1 MRRLTG
7 GASLTVSALA
17 TLGCVLL
24 LRRVVHCLWR
34 SEPSTTLHDLGCRER
49 TPTGKLQRL
58 LQWLRGSACADAV
71 VVLRTANPHD
81 AALYHSLLL
90 PLQKQLN
97 FSFALVTEAV
107 VGLDAVIIIEL
118 RTREFH
124 SKYTQAAAA
133 AAAPFAVPT
142 NIPPPSSA
150 ATAAAAVS
158 SFKAQECL
166 VLCCVQ
172 LPDLRVY
179 RELPAFISRLL
190 AAHVNNRRLFSSY
203 AEELLFYLPFI
214 EARSR
219 CHHHHH
225 QNHHTATTTLATPLS
240 STVSSTQREHK
251 HIFSERESF
260 MSAEFAGSVSTALS
274 CGGVDE
280 DASLPLLGEVIDVN
294 ATLFST
300 SWLVEVDDRAA
311 SSADDAVAF
320 NSQGEDQFIYDA
332 IHEAFFHV
340 VLHTPLARPDFFA
353 ADTLKMHA
361 FKVWRAS
368 RRSRRAAAE
377 LYVLDVAAAKGD
389 AVISFAR
396 VVDEVV
402 AQAVLVHHHGSLVEF
417 VDALFSR
424 FSLRYTPVTTALREV
439 VERWRAKV
447 QRRQQLD
454 ENGEG
459 DAWMA
464 GRGTASMDDDSH
476 HTPPNVGVC
485 GRTLSMEDGMDDCED
500 DINDVIRELRYTRE
514 YILEHRITFYNAM
527 LTTQGSNQLEEVFGV
542 PATVFPFLPCARE
555 SVAFVTHAYDCIV
568 AEYGP
573 LDFHNFT
580 KYAHDVF
587 VRDRPEIVRH
597 APRIFRMLNKTR
609 SGIIS
614 FEELCCWMARKLS
627 SGSRLRPDSH
637 LIAIAMS
644 LRLPLALLLNKRHQW
659 SRMECALASL
669 SDADVDGY

>member
-7 GASLTVSALA
+7 GVSLAVSALA
-17 TLGCVLL
+17 ALGCLLL
-24 LRRVVHCLWR
+24 LRRTVRCSWR
-34 SEPSTTLHDLGCRER
+34 SEPNTTLHDLGCRER
-49 TPTGKLQRL
+49 IPTGRLQRL

-71 VVLRTANPHD
+71 VALRTANPHE

-97 FSFALVTEAV
+97 SSFTLVTEEVA
-107 VGLDAVIIIEL
+107 GLDAVIIIEL

-124 SKYTQAAAA
+124 RKYTQAAAA
-133 AAAPFAVPT
+133 ASSAVST
-142 NIPPPSSA
+142 KVPPPSSQLPTFSA
-150 ATAAAAVS
+150 DTAAAAVS

-172 LPDLRVY
+172 LPDSRVY

-225 QNHHTATTTLATPLS
+225 QQNHHTATTTLATPLS

-260 MSAEFAGSVSTALS
+260 MSAELAGSVSTAMS

-300 SWLVEVDDRAA
+300 SWLVEVDSRAA
-311 SSADDAVAF
+311 SSADGAFSF
-320 NSQGEDQFIYDA
+320 NSQGDDQFIYDA

-340 VLHTPLARPDFFA
+340 VLHTPLARPDFLA

-389 AVISFAR
+389 SVISFAR

-402 AQAVLVHHHGSLVEF
+402 AQAVLVHHRGSLVEF

-424 FSLRYTPVTTALREV
+424 FSLRYTPVTSALREV
-439 VERWRAKV
+439 VERWREKV
-447 QRRQQLD
+447 QKRRQLD
-454 ENGEG
+454 ESGEG
-459 DAWMA
+459 AAWMA
-464 GRGTASMDDDSH
+464 GRGTAYYGRRQ
-476 HTPPNVGVC
+476 PPRPTERGQVWPHN
-485 GRTLSMEDGMDDCED
+485 
-500 DINDVIRELRYTRE
+500 
-514 YILEHRITFYNAM
+514 EH
-527 LTTQGSNQLEEVFGV
+527 G
-542 PATVFPFLPCARE
+542 
-555 SVAFVTHAYDCIV
+555 
-568 AEYGP
+568 
-573 LDFHNFT
+573 
-580 KYAHDVF
+580 
-587 VRDRPEIVRH
+587 
-597 APRIFRMLNKTR
+597 
-609 SGIIS
+609 
-614 FEELCCWMARKLS
+614 
-627 SGSRLRPDSH
+627 
-637 LIAIAMS
+637 
-644 LRLPLALLLNKRHQW
+644 
-659 SRMECALASL
+659 
-669 SDADVDGY
+669 